1 MIVRV
6 SRAQGRLAG
15 TAAVA
20 YAVLAGLE
28 NMDFLTVP
36 GAHADPAEVVAYYAI
51 VPGILAYAG
60 LLGLGAYV
68 VFAAAL
74 WALLPGDARARPAA
88 VVLLAGGLGGPLLA
102 AVGIGLRGW
111 LIAHPGTLD
120 HEVAAALH
128 GSYLTLRYVAGL
140 FIGLFL
146 LGVWRSFASAPEVLP
161 RVLRIAAGVIGAWT
175 VLAASAAFSSSG
187 VLGSLAFTGFVA
199 DAIWVAVVG
208 WYLLLGRSRAAYPIT
223 LFGIVAIAA
232 GVSGVALVA
241 FPAHTDLFFS
251 WGLAP
256 PTVATLV
263 GGCYLAAALTYG
275 IGLRLPAARIGLL
288 VGILTLS
295 VPIFIVTMRHLEAF
309 DFARWQ
315 AWAWVVLF
323 ALFPVAAA
331 IGLVLEFREAPEI
344 AAATQLA
351 TWRRAVAALIAV
363 GLLGVAVALWLVG
376 ARLLPVPATPFG
388 AELLGCW
395 AFFAATLA
403 GWVVLRPAVE
413 SVPQR
418 LGLPAF
424 GAAGLLALVR
434 TWPAL
439 EPGPARLW
447 WVLGCLALL
456 ICALSLSKGARVD
469 PNQRG
474 GSASSEHEGS
484 TGNG

>member
-6 SRAQGRLAG
+6 SPAQGRLAG

-111 LIAHPGTLD
+111 LIAHPGAID
-120 HEVAAALH
+120 HEVAVALH
-128 GSYLTLRYVAGL
+128 GSYLTLRFVAGL

-146 LGVWRSFASAPEVLP
+146 LGVWRSFASAPEGLP

-187 VLGSLAFTGFVA
+187 VFGSLAFTGFVA

-208 WYLLLGRSRAAYPIT
+208 WYLLVGRSRAAYPIT

-232 GVSGVALVA
+232 GVSGLALIGS
-241 FPAHTDLFFS
+241 PRIPSCSSPGDLRRRRS
-251 WGLAP
+251 P
-256 PTVATLV
+256 PW
-263 GGCYLAAALTYG
+263 
-275 IGLRLPAARIGLL
+275 
-288 VGILTLS
+288 S
-295 VPIFIVTMRHLEAF
+295 
-309 DFARWQ
+309 
-315 AWAWVVLF
+315 
-323 ALFPVAAA
+323 
-331 IGLVLEFREAPEI
+331 
-344 AAATQLA
+344 AAAT
-351 TWRRAVAALIAV
+351 
-363 GLLGVAVALWLVG
+363 
-376 ARLLPVPATPFG
+376 
-388 AELLGCW
+388 
-395 AFFAATLA
+395 
-403 GWVVLRPAVE
+403 
-413 SVPQR
+413 
-418 LGLPAF
+418 
-424 GAAGLLALVR
+424 
-434 TWPAL
+434 WP
-439 EPGPARLW
+439 PR
-447 WVLGCLALL
+447 
-456 ICALSLSKGARVD
+456 
-469 PNQRG
+469 
-474 GSASSEHEGS
+474 
-484 TGNG
+484 

>member
-6 SRAQGRLAG
+6 SPAQGRLAG

-120 HEVAAALH
+120 QEVAAALH

-256 PTVATLV
+256 PTVAALGRRLLPGRRADLRDRTPAA
-263 GGCYLAAALTYG
+263 GRPDRLAGRHSDPLRSDLHRDDAPPR
-275 IGLRLPAARIGLL
+275 GLRLRALAGL
-288 VGILTLS
+288 
-295 VPIFIVTMRHLEAF
+295 
-309 DFARWQ
+309 
-315 AWAWVVLF
+315 
-323 ALFPVAAA
+323 
-331 IGLVLEFREAPEI
+331 GLGGAVRGCSR
-344 AAATQLA
+344 
-351 TWRRAVAALIAV
+351 WRRRSA
-363 GLLGVAVALWLVG
+363 W
-376 ARLLPVPATPFG
+376 
-388 AELLGCW
+388 CW
-395 AFFAATLA
+395 
-403 GWVVLRPAVE
+403 
-413 SVPQR
+413 
-418 LGLPAF
+418 
-424 GAAGLLALVR
+424 
-434 TWPAL
+434 
-439 EPGPARLW
+439 
-447 WVLGCLALL
+447 
-456 ICALSLSKGARVD
+456 
-469 PNQRG
+469 
-474 GSASSEHEGS
+474 SSERRPRSPRQCSSQPGA
-484 TGNG
+484 GPWLR